1 MLFNLIP
8 LGPLDGHYILPHF
21 LSRQMANQYR
31 VLNARYGGMV
41 FIGLILLSFMGVIPL
56 FGLLAQLSA
65 DMLAMITL
73 VPI

>member
-1 MLFNLIP
+1 M
-8 LGPLDGHYILPHF
+8 PHF
-21 LSRQMANQYR
+21 LSRRMAHQYR
-31 VLNARYGGMV
+31 VFNARYGGAV

-65 DMLAMITL
+65 GMLALITL